1 MPVTTLYNKRPSFRS
16 MSCDY
21 KLNGQEM
28 GLYTWMFRDDVNWRK
43 LALLESVNF
52 SNKDKVNIIQ
62 FAPSDGSE
70 GYTQILSLL
79 LHSPEDAEK
88 FLPIQAYDINPD
100 IVNSA
105 NKGYLNLNI
114 GDIERLAKNGVN
126 VEKCFPGSLQ
136 YYIENKNSEK
146 LIFKTFKV
154 AEELTKKIKFNQG
167 DMFKILP
174 QIKDDSNTVI
184 FARNSIGYYDE
195 KTREAFISKASK
207 VLKAGSL
214 FIIGLLEE
222 EWGLEYVMRRYGFKK
237 VIRNVFRK
245 GAL

>member
-88 FLPIQAYDINPD
+88 FYRYKLMTLIQI
-100 IVNSA
+100 
-105 NKGYLNLNI
+105 
-114 GDIERLAKNGVN
+114 
-126 VEKCFPGSLQ
+126 
-136 YYIENKNSEK
+136 
-146 LIFKTFKV
+146 
-154 AEELTKKIKFNQG
+154 
-167 DMFKILP
+167 
-174 QIKDDSNTVI
+174 
-184 FARNSIGYYDE
+184 
-195 KTREAFISKASK
+195 
-207 VLKAGSL
+207 
-214 FIIGLLEE
+214 
-222 EWGLEYVMRRYGFKK
+222 
-237 VIRNVFRK
+237 
-245 GAL
+245 